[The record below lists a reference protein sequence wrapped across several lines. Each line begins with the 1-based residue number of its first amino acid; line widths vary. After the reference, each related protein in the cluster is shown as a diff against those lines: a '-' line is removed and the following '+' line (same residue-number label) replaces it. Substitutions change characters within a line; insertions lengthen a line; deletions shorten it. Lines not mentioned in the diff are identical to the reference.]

1 MNIEQYEKFAK
12 GFYENNGFIPSDDS
26 TKLMFKTP
34 VLMRLQ
40 SMGGFVFGEPSLL
53 VLFLN
58 RIDGFHEI
66 QRHYSN
72 CLERELQAAVFV
84 SPTVREHINLKRS
97 VFIKTMLGPKENV
110 SVFEH
115 PFLTN
120 LLTVFDVDFIIRGIS
135 LRVDRI
141 DGKEFLYGSWI
152 YDTMIMGAA
161 PHQDFPDKI
170 KPRQY
175 AGPTP
180 LDVWKAA
187 RPKPPPAIIA
197 QPPKKPELDECVI
210 CLEELKERCAFVPC
224 GHTATCWNCG
234 QNNDIVNCPICRAA
248 ITMRLKIFM

>member
-12 GFYENNGFIPSDDS
+12 EFYENNDLIPFDDS

-40 SMGGFVFGEPSLL
+40 SLGGFVFGEPSLL

-84 SPTVREHINLKRS
+84 SPTVREYINLKRS
-97 VFIKTMLGPKENV
+97 MFIKSMLGPKENV
-110 SVFEH
+110 SIFEH
-115 PFLTN
+115 LFLTN
-120 LLTVFDVDFIIRGIS
+120 LLTVLDVDFIMKGIS
-135 LRVDRI
+135 LQVEKI
-141 DGKEFLYGSWI
+141 DGNEFLYGSWI
-152 YDTMIMGAA
+152 YDIVIAGAA
-161 PHQDFPDKI
+161 SYHDFPDKI

-180 LDVWKAA
+180 LDVWNAT
-187 RPKPPPAIIA
+187 RPKIIA
-197 QPPKKPELDECVI
+197 QPPKKPELPPKSDECAI

-234 QNNDIVNCPICRAA
+234 QNNDIVNCPMCRAA